1 MTEDIVIGIDNGRPR
16 KKRLL
21 VVDDNKDF
29 TEMAQ
34 HIFGAEFDVL
44 SEDEGQPGLR
54 KCLEWQ
60 PDVVLLDVNM
70 PSMNGIE
77 FLRLMS
83 QDPALATIPVVVI
96 TASDF
101 NGITESLA
109 RRYTNMSAFITKLS
123 PPEVVREKILKAMV
137 K

>member
-1 MTEDIVIGIDNGRPR
+1 MTENIVQGFNKDRSA

-21 VVDDNKDF
+21 IVDDNKDF
-29 TEMAQ
+29 SEMVQ
-34 HIFGAEFDVL
+34 LNLGGEFEIL
-44 SEDEGQPGLR
+44 SEEEGQAGLK
-54 KCLEWQ
+54 KCSEWQ

-77 FLRLMS
+77 FLRLMAR
-83 QDPALATIPVVVI
+83 DPALAAIPVVVI

-109 RRYTNMSAFITKLS
+109 KRYTNMSAFLTKLC
-123 PPEVVREKILKAMV
+123 PPEVLREKILKAME

>member
-1 MTEDIVIGIDNGRPR
+1 MEELVTGFETGQTR

-21 VVDDNKDF
+21 IVDDNKDF
-29 TEMAQ
+29 SEFVQLT
-34 HIFGAEFDVL
+34 FGAEFEMQ
-44 SEDEGQPGLR
+44 SEEEGQLGLK
-54 KCLEWQ
+54 KCSEWL

-83 QDPALATIPVVVI
+83 RDASLSAIPVVVI

-109 RRYTNMSAFITKLS
+109 RRYTNVSAFMTKLS
-123 PPEVVREKILKAMV
+123 PIENLKEKILKAMA